1 MKKFLLTAATAA
13 AALTAFS
20 ADKFYVIM
28 KDGSVESYPTE
39 KVDSISFNDPQIEKI
54 MGFGDMMQEIA
65 KLKEEI
71 AALKAGSSSSASS
84 DFRYFVLNDKE
95 VEIIGIK
102 NASYDLVI
110 PETVVLDGKTY
121 TVTSIGEDA
130 FDSSEEIVSKVKSV
144 VLPNTLK
151 NIEGWAFSY
160 FESLESISIPAS
172 VTSIGDAVWSD
183 CKKLTNI
190 DVDANNPNFTSVNGV
205 LYNKE
210 KTELLFCPNGIKGE
224 FEIPSSVTKIRNNAF
239 DGCKNLTLI
248 TIPSSVT
255 SIGGR
260 VFEYCRN
267 ADVVIDNSPENIK
280 FYNITWIDDV
290 ERVVEE
296 VDYENTDAF
305 YDCNSVKWTKWSPA
319 GPVSPASPEIQ
330 VEAGGQYEAINE
342 ALGLNFTFKVV
353 RVEGS
358 YFAKDQV
365 VTITIDGYDGEL
377 TLSDAGNSYLM
388 YDGSVFITAGR
399 ATAIK
404 NPILVFAVLACANSN
419 ANYTITSATLND
431 TMKASGATETKFRKK
446 K

>member
-71 AALKAGSSSSASS
+71 AALKSGAGMQDTSVS
-84 DFRYFVLNDKE
+84 DLRYFIINDKE
-95 VEIIGIK
+95 VKVTGF
-102 NASYDLVI
+102 NNGSSDLVI
-110 PETVVLDGKTY
+110 PEKTILNGKEYTVVGIGSEAFKDLEIKSVTLPKTLKEIGNEAFGGCESL
-121 TVTSIGEDA
+121 TSIE
-130 FDSSEEIVSKVKSV
+130 
-144 VLPNTLK
+144 
-151 NIEGWAFSY
+151 
-160 FESLESISIPAS
+160 
-172 VTSIGDAVWSD
+172 
-183 CKKLTNI
+183 
-190 DVDANNPNFTSVNGV
+190 
-205 LYNKE
+205 
-210 KTELLFCPNGIKGE
+210 
-224 FEIPSSVTKIRNNAF
+224 
-239 DGCKNLTLI
+239 
-248 TIPSSVT
+248 IPSSVT
-255 SIGGR
+255 SIGSLAFSRSGLTSIEIPSSVTSIGWGAFR
-260 VFEYCRN
+260 RSGLTSIEIPSSVTVIDEEVFEDCSSLTSVVIPSSVTSIEYYAFAGCDNLTSIEIPSSVTSIGNGAFEYCVN
-267 ADVVIDNSPENIK
+267 LDVVIDNAEDN
-280 FYNITWIDDV
+280 V
-290 ERVVEE
+290 EVVS
-296 VDYENTDAF
+296 AF
-305 YDCNSVKWTKWSPA
+305 NHCKSVKWTKGSSPKRII
-319 GPVSPASPEIQ
+319 P

-353 RVEGS
+353 ETMGTNSDRN
-358 YFAKDQV
+358 QV

>member
-54 MGFGDMMQEIA
+54 MGFGDMMQEIV

-130 FDSSEEIVSKVKSV
+130 FDSSEEIVSKVKSI

-172 VTSIGDAVWSD
+172 VTSIGDAVWSY
-183 CKKLTNI
+183 CNKLTNI
-190 DVDANNPNFTSVNGV
+190 DVDANNPNFTSENGV

-210 KTELLFCPNGIKGE
+210 KTELFFCPNGIKGE

-239 DGCKNLTLI
+239 DGCKNLTSI

-255 SIGGR
+255 SIGSSAFGS
-260 VFEYCRN
+260 CRN

-296 VDYENTDAF
+296 VDYENSDAF
-305 YDCNSVKWTKWSPA
+305 YGCNSVKWTKWSPA
-319 GPVSPASPEIQ
+319 GPVSPEIQ

-342 ALGLNFTFKVV
+342 GLGLNFTFKVV
-353 RVEGS
+353 ETMGTISDRN
-358 YFAKDQV
+358 QV

-377 TLSDAGNSYLM
+377 TLSDYGDSYLM
-388 YDGSVFITAGR
+388 YDGSSFVTVNTNNAKKYANR
-399 ATAIK
+399 VVAS
-404 NPILVFAVLACANSN
+404 LACVNST
-419 ANYTITSATLND
+419 ANYTITSATVND
-431 TMKASGATETKFRKK
+431 TMNALGAPETKFRKK